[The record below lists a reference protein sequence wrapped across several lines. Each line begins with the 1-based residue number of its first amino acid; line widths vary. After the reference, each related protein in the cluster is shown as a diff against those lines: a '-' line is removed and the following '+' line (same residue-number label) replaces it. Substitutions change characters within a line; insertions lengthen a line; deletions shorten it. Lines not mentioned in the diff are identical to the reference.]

1 MDCLE
6 SRIEELVDEVI
17 SWNDRSRK
25 HPPLFSFKV
34 HAFSLE
40 YIRSNRLTPS
50 CISASSY
57 LQQKK
62 RLNCTASETSVASI
76 LMSLSN
82 IEKNDI
88 TLWNDSKVTSIIG
101 DHKIMASTSESCEEE
116 SDSADIP
123 SSCGSVPMNTQD
135 HKEALDCYQDSI
147 KEKSICSPVELEG
160 IRREKNRMHAKQTR
174 LRKKKMTSEMESVRI
189 THNHYHVTYN

>member
-1 MDCLE
+1 MH
-6 SRIEELVDEVI
+6 V
-17 SWNDRSRK
+17 
-25 HPPLFSFKV
+25 
-34 HAFSLE
+34 FSLVS
-40 YIRSNRLTPS
+40 IRYSHLTLT
-50 CISASSY
+50 CIFASSN

-76 LMSLSN
+76 LMSLSS

-88 TLWNDSKVTSIIG
+88 ILWNDSKATSIIG
-101 DHKIMASTSESCEEE
+101 DHKIVASTSDSCEEE

-174 LRKKKMTSEMESVRI
+174 LRKKKMTSEMELVRM